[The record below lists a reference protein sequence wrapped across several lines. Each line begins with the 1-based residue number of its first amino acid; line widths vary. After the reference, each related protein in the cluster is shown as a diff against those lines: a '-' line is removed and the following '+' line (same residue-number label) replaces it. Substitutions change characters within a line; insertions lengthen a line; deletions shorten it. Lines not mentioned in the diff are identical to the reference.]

1 MFYDKQSNENKE
13 IYKRFLNAAAILGRY
28 NSPKSKIP
36 QINTRISEEIFCR
49 AFNAKDL
56 GRKDISID
64 AHKPNDGLGIK
75 TFQGGSLQKIAEFND
90 SNKYKFP
97 DENYEIAKRVSYYR
111 NQRLSK
117 SIQDYSLDRVIYHSI
132 YRTKD
137 QKILIFEQPMTLVNT
152 DKIKLRQ
159 SSNKGI
165 VKFSDDKSDYSF
177 NKSKSILY
185 QQFLLNSPLDSLDFQ
200 PNRKSDFE
208 YYIENVVDKP
218 ESNIPI
224 EKVVLPLFSERKKM
238 VSRRSGLNQW
248 RAKGRPR
255 DFNEIYIP
263 IPRSVHNEN
272 PGFFPERNKT
282 FRLRANNRIKIL
294 AKVCQDNDKAL
305 MSNPNK
311 SLGEWIL
318 RKELGLKEGELVTMD
333 HLKKKKID
341 SVLIEKLDEN
351 NFKISTQFNYA
362 HEWD

>member
-28 NSPKSKIP
+28 NSPKSKVP

-64 AHKPNDGLGIK
+64 AHKQNDGLGIK

-90 SNKYKFP
+90 SNKYKLP
-97 DENYEIAKRVSYYR
+97 DENYEIAKTVSTYR
-111 NQRLSK
+111 NQRLLK
-117 SIQDYSLDRVIYHSI
+117 SIKDYSLDRAIYHCI

-137 QKILIFEQPMTLVNT
+137 QKIQIFEEPMNLVNT
-152 DKIKLRQ
+152 NKITLIK
-159 SSNKGI
+159 SSNKGV
-165 VKFSDDKSDYSF
+165 VKFFDDKSDYTF
-177 NKSKSILY
+177 RKSKSTLY
-185 QQFLLNSPLDSLDFQ
+185 QQFSLDSPLDTVVFQ

-218 ESNIPI
+218 ESKIVI
-224 EKVVLPLFSERKKM
+224 QKVVLPLFSERKRM
-238 VSRRSGLNQW
+238 VGLRSGLNQW

-263 IPRSVHNEN
+263 IPRRVHKEH
-272 PGFFPERNKT
+272 PGFFPKRNKT
-282 FRLRANNRIKIL
+282 FRISTNHSMKIL

-311 SLGEWIL
+311 SLGKWLL
-318 RKELGLKEGELVTMD
+318 RNELGLNEGDLVTMD
-333 HLKKKKID
+333 HLKSKKID
-341 SVLIEKLDEN
+341 SVLLEKLDDN
-351 NFKISTQFNYA
+351 NFKISTQFNYLN
-362 HEWD
+362 E